1 MAVFIHEELIHN
13 IRNYLSVNN
22 DDTESLCLETIIQ
35 KSRNTFIETVYRQ
48 PSGNEESVESYFGK
62 LLKKAKNKITYFID
76 DFNSNLLDYVLI

>member
-1 MAVFIHEELIHN
+1 MAVFIYEELIHN

-48 PSGNEESVESYFGK
+48 PSGNEESVENYFGK
-62 LLKKAKNKITYFID
+62 LLRKTKNKITDFID
-76 DFNSNLLDYVLI
+76 DFNLNLLDYVLI